1 MPVAFLAGGCDGGH
15 WAAATRALAWQ
26 GGSPLLHLLLVGL
39 QLLRALALP
48 LAYLLLQLLMRKV
61 ILPVLRHPETPLS
74 AVLGPGVC
82 SSSSSSG
89 SLSGGGGGSLPWDSS
104 SSSGGSGS
112 SGGWFSQFSPAGRP
126 GGGSSVVQT
135 AVSQGAAGTAVYP
148 SISSL
153 LWRLL
158 LGALRRLLLAPVLL
172 VGWVRGC
179 LLRYLC
185 EALALLCDG
194 GTAVSAADCSALFHG
209 PT

>member
-1 MPVAFLAGGCDGGH
+1 
-15 WAAATRALAWQ
+15 
-26 GGSPLLHLLLVGL
+26 LLLVGL

-61 ILPVLRHPETPLS
+61 ILPVLRNPETPLS

-82 SSSSSSG
+82 SSSGSSS
-89 SLSGGGGGSLPWDSS
+89 SLSGGGGGRLPWY

-112 SGGWFSQFSPAGRP
+112 SGWFSQFNPAGWFA
-126 GGGSSVVQT
+126 GGSNVVQT
-135 AVSQGAAGTAVYP
+135 AVPQGAAGTAAYP
-148 SISSL
+148 SIGSL

-158 LGALRRLLLAPVLL
+158 VGALRRLLLAPVLL

-179 LLRYLC
+179 FLRELC
-185 EALALLCDG
+185 EALALLCDDG
-194 GTAVSAADCSALFHG
+194 IAVSAADCAALFHG